1 MKILTRKI
9 AKTEA
14 AFVCPDSPCTVE
26 ALELDWID

>member
-14 AFVCPDSPCTVE
+14 AFVFPDSPGTVE